1 MNNKKWWIAKTLR
14 MASFL
19 KNKGFEIINT
29 VPDRDNPKYNVFIFD
44 AQQIGFQEALQEYSN
59 IINQQ
64 QAQGI

>member
-59 IINQQ
+59 IINQH
-64 QAQGI
+64 